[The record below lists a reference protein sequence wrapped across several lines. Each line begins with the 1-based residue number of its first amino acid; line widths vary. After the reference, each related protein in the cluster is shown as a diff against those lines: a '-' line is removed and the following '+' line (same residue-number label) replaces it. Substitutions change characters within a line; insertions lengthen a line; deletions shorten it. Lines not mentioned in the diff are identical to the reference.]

1 MAAEVWN
8 SLGSEY
14 NIGLDGRLGSD
25 LPGKPVD
32 FYYAETSQ
40 GKYHA
45 KAVLLDLKPDPVD
58 SLIGYEV
65 FAEAGKVTGKEA
77 GCFATRSHYTVG
89 KEILEEALEAIAKA
103 VDLCEK
109 LAGFLIY
116 TSLLGG
122 TGSGFAKLLTERLR
136 VLYPKAEY
144 TLISLFPSPTSS
156 ETTEPF
162 NFVLAIQMVINSPM
176 TLAVNNEALYSISS
190 GNGIVN
196 PTYSEANEAIA
207 QVIPLL
213 NSPVTHE
220 SWYNFDLQKIRT
232 AMVKFSRMNIV
243 IPSISPVLAPENTLF
258 PLMSSLGHS
267 PVVTF
272 QSSELLNS
280 SKPLTFL
287 DIEEELPTE
296 ITAFDVVSRSRPS
309 WKSWKAAEFSRLNLT
324 NSTAILPWL
333 SHTANQFDRLYAKR
347 AFVHWYVGEG
357 MESGEFSEN
366 REDLAV
372 LERDYE
378 ELTHPALPSA
388 EEED

>member
-1 MAAEVWN
+1 MAAEVW
-8 SLGSEY
+8 SCLGAEC

-32 FYYAETSQ
+32 FYFSETSK
-40 GKYHA
+40 GKYQA

-58 SLIGYEV
+58 SLRDYGL
-65 FAEAGKVTGKEA
+65 FAEAAKVTGKEA

-89 KEILEEALEAIAKA
+89 KEMLEEALEAISKA

-122 TGSGFAKLLTERLR
+122 TGSGFAKLLTERLG
-136 VLYPKAEY
+136 VLYPKAESM
-144 TLISLFPSPTSS
+144 LIALFPSPTSS
-156 ETTEPF
+156 EITEPY

-190 GNGIVN
+190 ANGMAA
-196 PTYSEANEAIA
+196 PTYSEANEAVA
-207 QVIPLL
+207 QLVALL

-220 SWYNFDLQKIRT
+220 SWYNWDLQKLHT
-232 AMVKFSRMNIV
+232 ALVKHSRINIT
-243 IPSISPVLAPENTLF
+243 IPSISPLFPAENTLF
-258 PLMSSLGHS
+258 PLMSSKDNT

-272 QSSELLNS
+272 QSAEILNS
-280 SKPLTFL
+280 SKFLTFL
-287 DIEEELPTE
+287 DIEEELPPD
-296 ITAFDVVSRSRPS
+296 ITAFDVVFRSRPS
-309 WKSWKAAEFSRLNLT
+309 WKSWKTADFSRLNLA

-333 SHTANQFDRLYAKR
+333 SHAANEFDRLFAKR

-366 REDLAV
+366 REDLAA
-372 LERDYE
+372 LERDYR
-378 ELTHPALPSA
+378 ELAQPAVPSA
-388 EEED
+388 EEDE

>member
-1 MAAEVWN
+1 MAAEVW
-8 SLGSEY
+8 SCLGTEC

-32 FYYAETSQ
+32 FYFSETSK
-40 GKYHA
+40 GKYQA

-58 SLIGYEV
+58 SLRDYGL
-65 FAEAGKVTGKEA
+65 FAEAAKVTGKEA

-89 KEILEEALEAIAKA
+89 KEMLEEALEAIAKA

-122 TGSGFAKLLTERLR
+122 TGSGFAKLLTERLG
-136 VLYPKAEY
+136 VLYPKAESM
-144 TLISLFPSPTSS
+144 LIALFPSPTSC
-156 ETTEPF
+156 ETTEPY

-176 TLAVNNEALYSISS
+176 TLAVNNQALYSISS
-190 GNGIVN
+190 ANGNAA
-196 PTYSEANEAIA
+196 PTYSEANEAVA
-207 QVIPLL
+207 QVVALL

-220 SWYNFDLQKIRT
+220 SWYNWDLQKLRT
-232 AMVKFSRMNIV
+232 ALVKHSRINIT
-243 IPSISPVLAPENTLF
+243 IPSISPLFPAENTLF
-258 PLMSSLGHS
+258 PLMSSKGNT

-272 QSSELLNS
+272 QSAEILNS
-280 SKPLTFL
+280 SKLLTFL
-287 DIEEELPTE
+287 DIEEELSAE

-309 WKSWKAAEFSRLNLT
+309 WKSWKTADFSRLSLV

-333 SHTANQFDRLYAKR
+333 SQAANEFDRLYAKR

-372 LERDYE
+372 LERDYT
-378 ELTHPALPSA
+378 ELAQPAVPSA
-388 EEED
+388 EEDE